1 MSFLTRKTGSV
12 ALGVALFA
20 LLARSQQ
27 LEVTLTLAYNVY
39 ITGESVLVQ
48 IEALNATRDLIE
60 IGKPGTKDAVIIE
73 ITKGGR
79 YNDITPF
86 NTAPLIGA
94 FELKPGQS
102 FQQKVEL
109 DKWFPLVEEGKYVA
123 QLVVVHDGMR
133 YESAKRSFDIVPGI
147 PVKEGVQMFV
157 SRQDQKR
164 IFKLVHWNRNQT
176 DRLFLRIE
184 DNPGNKVWDSI
195 DLGVLLQTFDPK
207 IDISPEGEVTVVHR
221 STRDAFVR
229 TLIWSL
235 PDNVEVVER
244 NQLLD
249 PEISSSQ
256 RMRSLY
262 GEMAD
267 DANKAKKDE
276 KKSWWKFW

>member
-20 LLARSQQ
+20 LLARCQQ

-39 ITGESVLVQ
+39 ITGEPVLVQ

-79 YNDITPF
+79 YNDIPPF
-86 NTAPLIGA
+86 NAAPMIGA

-109 DKWFPLVEEGKYVA
+109 DKWFPLVDEGKYVA

-157 SRQDQKR
+157 NRQDQKR

-176 DRLFLRIE
+176 DRLFLRID

-221 STRDAFVR
+221 STRDAFIR

-249 PEISSSQ
+249 PEISASQ

-267 DANKAKKDE
+267 DANKEKKGA